1 LKNNM
6 EIEINTNRTT
16 GRDKDKAGF
25 LLASLLAVL
34 AHYYKIN
41 INGKE
46 FNPYEKNTMSTLR
59 RKPQP
64 GVTSRKATVAK
75 NK

>member
-1 LKNNM
+1 M

-16 GRDKDKAGF
+16 GRDEDKAGF

-41 INGKE
+41 INGEE
-46 FNPYEKNTMSTLR
+46 FNPYGKRNVSSLQKTT
-59 RKPQP
+59 K
-64 GVTSRKATVAK
+64 SRVAK
-75 NK
+75 RTKKVVKHK